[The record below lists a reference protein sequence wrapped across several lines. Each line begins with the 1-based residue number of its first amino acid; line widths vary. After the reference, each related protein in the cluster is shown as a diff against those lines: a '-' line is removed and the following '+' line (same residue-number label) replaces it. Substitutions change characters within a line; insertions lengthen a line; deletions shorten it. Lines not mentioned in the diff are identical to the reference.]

1 MDCHIFLIR
10 PAKYQTCLSDQWKC
24 FQRFLAACGL
34 IGLVLLNRKP
44 SLPSPSISQSE
55 PSRRET
61 WRWDLNRLT
70 TSWRVRLSP
79 CVICS
84 WFQQVNWL
92 IIELR
97 LTGDM
102 HIGGQEHFYL
112 ETNVTLAVPR
122 GEDGEMEL
130 FVSTQSAAKTQV
142 TILTTNTSY
151 INHFIYQSLCIVPYT
166 NSMSHIGTDSLWV

>member
-1 MDCHIFLIR
+1 
-10 PAKYQTCLSDQWKC
+10 
-24 FQRFLAACGL
+24 
-34 IGLVLLNRKP
+34 
-44 SLPSPSISQSE
+44 
-55 PSRRET
+55 
-61 WRWDLNRLT
+61 
-70 TSWRVRLSP
+70 
-79 CVICS
+79 
-84 WFQQVNWL
+84 
-92 IIELR
+92 
-97 LTGDM
+97 M

-166 NSMSHIGTDSLWV
+166 NSMSHIGIDDDSMHLSLCQSLVAKALGVPANRVVVRVKRMGGGFGGKESRTTVLSTVVAVAANKYV